1 MIVTGHAWPHPQIRP
16 EVDLGAFARPLV
28 LPACFAG
35 HGSMIN
41 GNASFVTGPGQPPGF
56 RNHEDIRG
64 ACVQDTISES
74 PVAANVV
81 PW

>member
-1 MIVTGHAWPHPQIRP
+1 MLLAGDTGLLLWARIDDQWQRP
-16 EVDLGAFARPLV
+16 
-28 LPACFAG
+28 
-35 HGSMIN
+35 
-41 GNASFVTGPGQPPGF
+41 FVTGPGQPSGF
-56 RNHEDIRG
+56 QDHEDIRG